1 MNQSLANPPLSLEL
15 LAAHH
20 DLSQFDCGK
29 HVSLT
34 EWLKRFARMNQAS
47 GDTRTYVVHRNL
59 RVVGYYSLAPGS
71 VSRKEATARAR
82 KSAPEPIPIVL
93 LARLAV
99 DKAEQGQ
106 GLGSA
111 LLKDALQRA
120 YAGAEI
126 IGGRAILVH
135 AIDAEAAAFYRKFGF
150 ESCPGLELHLMVL
163 MKDLRA
169 TLRSLAG
176 LS

>member
-1 MNQSLANPPLSLEL
+1 MNEPHTNPPLSRVEL
-15 LAAHH
+15 LTSDH
-20 DLSQFDCGK
+20 DVTQFDCGK

-71 VSRKEATARAR
+71 VSRKEATVRAS
-82 KSAPEPIPIVL
+82 KAAPEPIPIVL

-99 DKAEQGQ
+99 DSGEQGQ

-111 LLKDALQRA
+111 LLKDALRRA

-126 IGGRAILVH
+126 IGGRALLVH
-135 AIDAEAAAFYRKFGF
+135 AINAEAAAFYRKYGF
-150 ESCPGLELHLMVL
+150 ESCLGFELHLVLL

-169 TLRSLAG
+169 TLG
-176 LS
+176 L

>member
-1 MNQSLANPPLSLEL
+1 MSQTHTKPTRSAIEL
-15 LAAHH
+15 LTSNH
-20 DLSQFDCGK
+20 DVAEFDCGK
-29 HVSLT
+29 HPSLT
-34 EWLKRFARMNQAS
+34 LWLKRFAHMNQAS
-47 GDTRTYVVHRNL
+47 GDSRTYVVHREL
-59 RVVGYYSLAPGS
+59 TVIGYYSLAPGS
-71 VSRKEATARAR
+71 ISRREATIRAS

-99 DKAEQGQ
+99 DKREQGQ

-135 AIDAEAAAFYRKFGF
+135 AIDAEAAAFYRKYGF
-150 ESCPGLELHLMVL
+150 ESCPGLDLHLMLL
-163 MKDLRA
+163 MKDVRA
-169 TLRSLAG
+169 SLG
-176 LS
+176 L

>member
-1 MNQSLANPPLSLEL
+1 LSDTHTKPPLSAVEL
-15 LAAHH
+15 LVSDH
-20 DLSQFDCGK
+20 DVAEFDCGK
-29 HVSLT
+29 HPSLT
-34 EWLKRFARMNQAS
+34 QWLKRFARMNQAS
-47 GDTRTYVVHRNL
+47 GDSRTYVVHRQL
-59 RVVGYYSLAPGS
+59 AVVGYYSLAPGS
-71 VSRKEATARAR
+71 VSRKAATVRAS

-99 DKAEQGQ
+99 DKREQGQ

-135 AIDAEAAAFYRKFGF
+135 AIDAEAATFYRRFGF
-150 ESCPGLELHLMVL
+150 ESCPGLELHLMLL
-163 MKDLRA
+163 MKDVRA
-169 TLRSLAG
+169 SLG
-176 LS
+176 L

>member
-1 MNQSLANPPLSLEL
+1 LSETREKPPLSPIEL
-15 LAAHH
+15 LASNH
-20 DLSQFDCGK
+20 DLSEFDCGK
-29 HVSLT
+29 HASLN

-47 GDTRTYVVHRNL
+47 GDTRTYVVHRGS

-71 VSRKEATARAR
+71 ISRREATVRAS

-99 DKAEQGQ
+99 DKQEQGQ
-106 GLGSA
+106 GIGSA
-111 LLKDALQRA
+111 LLKDALKRA

-126 IGGRAILVH
+126 IGGRAVLVH
-135 AIDAEAAAFYRKFGF
+135 AIDAEAAAFYRRYGF
-150 ESCPGLELHLMVL
+150 ETCPGMELHLMLL

-169 TLRSLAG
+169 SLG
-176 LS
+176 L

>member
-1 MNQSLANPPLSLEL
+1 MTDPRAKPRLSSVEL
-15 LAAHH
+15 LGSDH
-20 DLSQFDCGK
+20 DVNHFDCGT
-29 HVSLT
+29 HASLT
-34 EWLKRFARMNQAS
+34 DWLKRFARMNQAS

-59 RVVGYYSLAPGS
+59 QVVGYYSLAPGS
-71 VSRKEATARAR
+71 VSRKEATARAS

-93 LARLAV
+93 LARLAI
-99 DKAEQGQ
+99 DKPEQGQ

-126 IGGRAILVH
+126 IGGRAVLVH
-135 AIDAEAAAFYRKFGF
+135 AIDPEAAAFYRKYGF
-150 ESCPGLELHLMVL
+150 EPCPGLELHLMLL

-169 TLRSLAG
+169 TLSL
-176 LS
+176 